1 MTSESWSL
9 DLVLENLYLDF
20 WVGQLV
26 LKQFLMVLFFT
37 GPCLLLDWFL
47 KCYLFAWFYS
57 IIMMMLEC

>member
-37 GPCLLLDWFL
+37 CPFLLLDWFL